1 MAKGVYIGVNGK
13 ARKVKKMYAGVEDR
27 YTLLDY
33 IQSSGTQYIDT
44 GFIPNQ
50 NTKIEMRVQTTQARA
65 CRDRR
70 HRPELGIKGIWHL
83 GKRRRLWLGDQFKC
97 CPVRRKPGHCGPGQ
111 K

>member
-13 ARKVKKMYAGVEDR
+13 ARKVKKMYVGVEDR

-50 NTKIEMRVQTTQARA
+50 NTK
-65 CRDRR
+65 
-70 HRPELGIKGIWHL
+70 
-83 GKRRRLWLGDQFKC
+83 
-97 CPVRRKPGHCGPGQ
+97 
-111 K
+111 